1 MDKVELCEE
10 CVCAPVC
17 SIFRA
22 TGGLARCVMF
32 RSSQVEVKPIVHAR
46 WISRPGTLGDWHCS
60 NCEGA
65 LLYEVESYGGGNY
78 HDIKT
83 VWSAYCPHC
92 GAQMDEEE
100 LK

>member
-1 MDKVELCEE
+1 MDKMELCEE

-32 RSSQVEVKPIVHAR
+32 RSLRTGKWVVKDH
-46 WISRPGTLGDWHCS
+46 GDFLLYHCS
-60 NCEGA
+60 ECDNPSA
-65 LLYEVESYGGGNY
+65 KARNY
-78 HDIKT
+78 C
-83 VWSAYCPHC
+83 AEC

-100 LK
+100 T

>member
-1 MDKVELCEE
+1 MGKMELCEE

-32 RSSQVEVKPIVHAR
+32 RSSRVETKPIVHAR
-46 WISRPGTLGDWHCS
+46 WIVESDDKGWKKHSCS
-60 NCEGA
+60 NCGCF
-65 LLYEVESYGGGNY
+65 GRT
-78 HDIKT
+78 DIN
-83 VWSAYCPHC
+83 VFLNWDYCPHC

-100 LK
+100 IK